1 MNTLR
6 DAVNSRVS
14 NNAMRLLVS
23 KLNSYL
29 RTEDYWC
36 VHGAVCMQVYRSM
49 SFHYEGVLESII
61 KHAVLKRIDN

>member
-1 MNTLR
+1 
-6 DAVNSRVS
+6 
-14 NNAMRLLVS
+14 MRLLVS
-23 KLNSYL
+23 KLNSYLRTEDYWCVHGANSYL